1 MVGNTF
7 TDGRVAREAAV
18 QRSRDFMIMF
28 RFESIVMCTCRCFF
42 FLFVLIFGV
51 TSDSQTAVPA
61 PPSTVPPFQSKV
73 SVVLVDV
80 VVTDGKDEPV
90 TSLDKKD
97 FQVLEDGKRQTISDF
112 EEHKGVQIKQAK
124 LPPMPPDVYTNFPPI
139 KATDSVNVLL
149 LDALNTQVSDQSYVR
164 SQLTRYLTTV
174 QPGTR
179 LAVFVLTSRLR
190 MIQAVTT
197 DSSVLLA
204 ALDDKK
210 LRADSQQ
217 SLLLLPPTESDSDQE
232 QNAELTRNLAG
243 ETQLAIEAM
252 THRAF
257 GQVKLLQT
265 DSRIEITLRAMQQ
278 LARYLVG
285 IPGRKN
291 VIWFSSSFP
300 ISIFPNLISPEAFD
314 AGRQYE
320 EEMRK
325 TASLLT
331 AAQVALYPIAAEGLV
346 SDALYEA
353 NGMKI
358 GQTRASQMNQ
368 DLSDTRDRNSNY
380 FSMEVLAENTGGK
393 AFYNTNGL
401 KDALARAI
409 NYGSHYYTLTYT
421 PTDKKMDGKYRR
433 IQVKLSEGRYKL
445 AYRRG
450 YYADNAQNAKAKKEQ
465 PVSDPLLPLMKR
477 GLPDF
482 SQIVYKIRIVP
493 SSPTIA
499 PEAARAGDNTE
510 LKGPFTRYGVDFA
523 VAVEDLKLETTP
535 DGLYTGNIEVM
546 LVAYDRDGNA
556 LNLIVR
562 KPEISLKRQTYAA
575 AQTTGVQL
583 HYDIDVPKD
592 ALIKGEVC
600 LRAGI
605 YDLQSAK
612 VGTLE
617 IPLHT
622 AIAVTAK

>member
-1 MVGNTF
+1 MIAFRVESTVMRLRRCCLLLF
-7 TDGRVAREAAV
+7 TL
-18 QRSRDFMIMF
+18 MF
-28 RFESIVMCTCRCFF
+28 GIASI
-42 FLFVLIFGV
+42 
-51 TSDSQTAVPA
+51 DAQTATPGS
-61 PPSTVPPFQSKV
+61 PSAVSPFQSKV

-80 VVTDGKDEPV
+80 VVTNGKDEPV
-90 TSLDKKD
+90 PSLDKKD

-112 EEHKGVQIKQAK
+112 EEHKGVQIEQTR
-124 LPPMPPDVYTNFPPI
+124 LPPMRPDVYTNFPPI
-139 KATDSVNVLL
+139 KTTDSVNVLL

-190 MIQAVTT
+190 MIQTVTT
-197 DSSVLLA
+197 DSAVLLA
-204 ALDDKK
+204 ALTDKK
-210 LRADSQQ
+210 LGADSQQ
-217 SLLLLPPTESDSDQE
+217 SLLLVPPTESDADQE
-232 QNAELTRNLAG
+232 QNDELTRNLAG

-252 THRAF
+252 THRGF

-278 LARYLVG
+278 LARYLAG

-314 AGRQYE
+314 AMRQYE
-320 EEMRK
+320 EEMQK
-325 TASLLT
+325 TTTLLT
-331 AAQVALYPIAAEGLV
+331 AAQVAIYPIAAEGLV
-346 SDALYEA
+346 SDSLYEA
-353 NGMKI
+353 NGTKI
-358 GQTRASQMNQ
+358 GQTRTSQMNQ

-380 FSMEVLAENTGGK
+380 FSMEVLAESTGGK

-421 PTDKKMDGKYRR
+421 PTDKKVDGKYRR
-433 IQVKLSEGRYKL
+433 IQVKLADGKYKL

-450 YYADNAQNAKAKKEQ
+450 YYADNEENAKAKKGQ

-482 SQIVYKIRIVP
+482 AQIVYKIRVVP
-493 SSPTIA
+493 SNPQPTT
-499 PEAARAGDNTE
+499 EAARAGDNTE

-523 VAVEDLKLETTP
+523 IAAADLKLETTP
-535 DGLYTGNIEVM
+535 DGLHIGDIEVM

-556 LNLIVR
+556 LNLVVR
-562 KPEISLKRQTYAA
+562 KPEVSLKSQTYAS
-575 AQTTGVQL
+575 AQTAGIQL
-583 HYDIDVPKD
+583 HYEIDVPKD
-592 ALIKGEVC
+592 ALAKGDVR

-605 YDLQSAK
+605 YDLRSTN

-617 IPLHT
+617 IPLHV
-622 AIAVTAK
+622 VTATAVKPK

>member
-1 MVGNTF
+1 MKTF
-7 TDGRVAREAAV
+7 G
-18 QRSRDFMIMF
+18 
-28 RFESIVMCTCRCFF
+28 FESTVMCSCRCFF
-42 FLFVLIFGV
+42 LLVVLIFAV
-51 TSDSQTAVPA
+51 TSDSQTAVPDS
-61 PPSTVPPFQSKV
+61 PSNVPPFQSKV

-80 VVTDGKDEPV
+80 VVTNSKDEPV

-97 FQVLEDGKRQTISDF
+97 FQVLEDGKQQAIADF
-112 EEHKGVQIKQAK
+112 EEHKGVQTERTK
-124 LPPMPPDVYTNFPPI
+124 LPPMPPDVYTNFPAI

-164 SQLTRYLTTV
+164 SQLTRYLKTV

-190 MIQAVTT
+190 MIQAITT
-197 DSSVLLA
+197 DSAVLLA
-204 ALDDKK
+204 ALSDKK
-210 LRADSQQ
+210 SGADSQQ
-217 SLLLLPPTESDSDQE
+217 SLLLLPPTEIDSDQE
-232 QNAELTRNLAG
+232 QNAELAGNLAG
-243 ETQLAIEAM
+243 ETQLAIDAM
-252 THRAF
+252 THRGF

-278 LARYLVG
+278 LARYLAG

-300 ISIFPNLISPEAFD
+300 ISIFPNLVSPEAFD
-314 AGRQYE
+314 AMRQYE
-320 EEMRK
+320 EEMQK

-331 AAQVALYPIAAEGLV
+331 AAQVAIYPIAAEGLV
-346 SDALYEA
+346 SDSLYEA
-353 NGMKI
+353 NGAKI
-358 GQTRASQMNQ
+358 GETRASRMNQ

-380 FSMEVLAENTGGK
+380 FSMEVLAEGTGGK

-409 NYGSHYYTLTYT
+409 NYGSHYYTLTYI
-421 PTDKKMDGKYRR
+421 PINKKADGKYRR
-433 IQVKLSEGRYKL
+433 IQVKLSDSRYKL

-482 SQIVYKIRIVP
+482 SQIVYKIRVVP
-493 SSPTIA
+493 SSSPPA
-499 PEAARAGDNTE
+499 PEAARAGDNAT
-510 LKGPFTRYGVDFA
+510 LKGPVTRYGVDFA
-523 VAVEDLKLETTP
+523 VSVEDLRLETTP
-535 DGLYTGNIEVM
+535 DGLHTGNIEVV

-562 KPEISLKRQTYAA
+562 KPEISLQPQTYAA
-575 AQTTGVQL
+575 AQMAGVQL

-592 ALIKGEVC
+592 ALTRDDVR

-605 YDLQSAK
+605 YDLRSTN

-617 IPLHT
+617 IPLHA